1 MNEWVKK
8 NFNLLL
14 IIFILLQPILDVITG
29 INIHLTQLNITIGI
43 FIRMLFLIFICYTS
57 TVIFKKRKNLIFYS
71 LLLLYFILYIIGM
84 IFYKD
89 SVGLFAETQGLLRV
103 FYFPILLISLYS
115 IKEHIKISKM
125 TLTVVLLT
133 YLLCIFIPNILQLGF
148 KSYEITK
155 VGTLGFFNSAN
166 EISGI
171 ISILT
176 PIMIS
181 IFTERKNYITII
193 ITSLLYFFIIM
204 TIGTKTP
211 LLSLVITLGFCLF
224 WLWGK
229 SIKKKSYKII
239 GVSLVGIVLVSTAII
254 LILPKT
260 NFYKNIKT
268 HLDYLKVDDIGE
280 VLEKPQLIDHFIFSQ
295 RLTFLK
301 NKQRL
306 YQTST
311 TYQKVF
317 GIGYLKDGK
326 ETKAIEMD
334 YFDIYYSHG
343 IIGFLLYFAIY
354 GYILLAVLKNKREFT
369 FSQYMLYISL
379 LLVIFLSFFT
389 GHIITAPAVSIL
401 VIVILL
407 LAESSQKKRLVFTA
421 YDLRIGGIE
430 KALVELVNRIE
441 LDKYEVTI
449 ILEHKTGEFLSKIR
463 KDIIIKEFKVSN
475 CKNLYL
481 RKFINLSRQI
491 TNLVLNYN
499 TYDFSCCYA
508 TYSLSGNKLAKVLS
522 ANNSIY
528 IHSNYKYVY
537 QTEQELRAFFDPRKL
552 NQFCHIIFVS
562 NEAKEGYLEYY
573 PENKN
578 KTMVCNN
585 FINIE
590 EIKMK
595 SNVPIVIQKPKN
607 KKLFVFVGRLDDSS
621 KKVGRAINL
630 IKELKDTELWII
642 GDGPDKKQYE
652 EIITKNKLTTK
663 IKLLGM
669 QKNPYPYM
677 KQADYLILTSEYE
690 GFPVT
695 YLEGLVLEKPFL
707 TTIPVSDESLEIGK
721 DYGII
726 IPKEEAK
733 MVKKVQE
740 LLTKKQKIKPV
751 DLERMQRLRMKKLE
765 RLFDEVR

>member
-8 NFNLLL
+8 NFNLIL

-57 TVIFKKRKNLIFYS
+57 TFIYKKRKNLIFYS
-71 LLLLYFILYIIGM
+71 LFLLYFIFYIIGM

-89 SVGLFAETQGLLRV
+89 SVGLFAEVQGLLRV
-103 FYFPILLISLYS
+103 FYFPILLISLYNV
-115 IKEHIKISKM
+115 KEHIKISKM
-125 TLTVVLLT
+125 TLSVVLLT

-176 PIMIS
+176 PIMIL

-268 HLDYLKVDDIGE
+268 HLNYLKVDDIGE

-295 RLTFLK
+295 RLTFLR

-317 GIGYLKDGK
+317 GIGYLKDGR

-401 VIVILL
+401 VIIILL
-407 LAESSQKKRLVFTA
+407 LVESPPKKRLVFTA
-421 YDLRIGGIE
+421 YNLGIGGIE

-449 ILEHKTGEFLSKIR
+449 ILEHKTGELLSKIR
-463 KDIIIKEFKVSN
+463 KDIIIKEFKV
-475 CKNLYL
+475 CAHKNLYL

-522 ANNSIY
+522 TNNSIY

-552 NQFCHIIFVS
+552 NEFCHIIFVS
-562 NEAKEGYLEYY
+562 NEAKDGYLEYY

-595 SNVPIVIQKPKN
+595 SNVPIAIQKSKN

-630 IKELKDTELWII
+630 IKELKGTELWII
-642 GDGPDKKQYE
+642 GDGPDRKLYE
-652 EIITKNKLTTK
+652 EIITNNKLTTR

-669 QKNPYPYM
+669 QPNPYPYM
-677 KQADYLILTSEYE
+677 KQADYLLLTSEYE

-695 YLEGLVLEKPFL
+695 YLEGLVLERPFL

-721 DYGII
+721 NYGII

-733 MVKKVQE
+733 MVKIVKE